1 MGNCASGWQ
10 SCARDVGGG
19 CCPGDFECGVE
30 SCTKGA
36 GAKVTTGVGE
46 GGVSVGKGAGE
57 GLVSEGCKA
66 SRWGGGEILMMMVVV
81 VVGIGGFFPL

>member
-1 MGNCASGWQ
+1 M
-10 SCARDVGGG
+10 GGG

-57 GLVSEGCKA
+57 GLVSGGCRV
-66 SRWGGGEILMMMVVV
+66 SRSGTGGIVMMVV
-81 VVGIGGFFPL
+81 VVGIGGSFPL